1 MRRNACE
8 TELRHGTRCEIVDLA
23 EPSPRDLV
31 VFMVFPKE
39 CHEHIDVEQERH
51 AVCVSTSLTSWEVM
65 TPFAGRITGKPS
77 SPVAIVKR
85 CASCSTGTTTKT
97 LVCSGRSTVSDNLI
111 WPFSTVPS

>member
-1 MRRNACE
+1 MRRDACE
-8 TELRHGTRCEIVDLA
+8 TELRHGTCCEIGDLA

-51 AVCVSTSLTSWEVM
+51 AVCVSMSLTRWEVM
-65 TPFAGRITGKPS
+65 TPFAGRITGKQS

-85 CASCSTGTTTKT
+85 CASGSTDTQTKS
-97 LVCSGRSTVSDNLI
+97 LV
-111 WPFSTVPS
+111 